1 MKAAAQAYRPRW
13 QTHAYG
19 IGARNHFRSPTHVF
33 LREPELLR
41 MNDNNQSDDV
51 IHLRYQHHAR
61 TPRASVS
68 QDPSHLRRYP
78 DQISAA
84 RPQVLTSLGK
94 ASDMVRASNRTEW
107 HLPTFA
113 GWEATMAKESPHPVP
128 ILHHVAHKLRTTTSV
143 EDKEDT
149 WTISYRT
156 EFEPVSLGPSI
167 DLTRNASGATLF
179 KPLLPSRSTD
189 KTTTSP
195 TSDKSE
201 YTPSPH
207 MHAPPH
213 GSSCTHARETTT
225 CLTKFWSNKSV
236 TRTHTRTHKA
246 PADQDS
252 CLQPSPTPTK
262 VVGTTLRGMGP
273 PETSND
279 FVASAL
285 AREWYD
291 YDKCTGTH
299 AHTHTLHDTRLRTET
314 LVKADDAADQVGCR
328 DPHQWVI
335 DSSCYLNTALEA
347 AQLNAAAVSGD
358 ATGHP
363 GVVSSLG
370 LGTHPDAVS
379 DWIWSQAPVTPR
391 PRGDDLPPWFCN
403 HEIYHAPTSI
413 STSKVN

>member
-1 MKAAAQAYRPRW
+1 MRAAAQAHWPRW
-13 QTHAYG
+13 QAHAYG
-19 IGARNHFRSPTHVF
+19 IGGRHHFRPPTHVF
-33 LREPELLR
+33 LREPELRR

-68 QDPSHLRRYP
+68 QDPSNLRRYP

-113 GWEATMAKESPHPVP
+113 SWEATMVKVCPHPVA
-128 ILHHVAHKLRTTTSV
+128 IWHHDAHKLRATTSV

-156 EFEPVSLGPSI
+156 EFVPVSLGPSI

-273 PETSND
+273 PET
-279 FVASAL
+279 
-285 AREWYD
+285 
-291 YDKCTGTH
+291 
-299 AHTHTLHDTRLRTET
+299 
-314 LVKADDAADQVGCR
+314 
-328 DPHQWVI
+328 P
-335 DSSCYLNTALEA
+335 DS
-347 AQLNAAAVSGD
+347 
-358 ATGHP
+358 
-363 GVVSSLG
+363 
-370 LGTHPDAVS
+370 
-379 DWIWSQAPVTPR
+379 
-391 PRGDDLPPWFCN
+391 
-403 HEIYHAPTSI
+403 
-413 STSKVN
+413 